1 MFDRSRCTYY
11 LTALH
16 DNIAELER
24 RLEDAGYAV
33 GARVMERLCNREK
46 VLRCV
51 FSETKLIL
59 VHVLLPERLKRQ
71 SVRGKAIQYR
81 LIVSGERERDTVTWN
96 FIFHEDEYMISEKEL
111 LVNRCISIP
120 KDMGT
125 FNCGAFV
132 AGIVKVSVLLGRFI
146 NRVQK
151 WGKL

>member
-1 MFDRSRCTYY
+1 MTI
-11 LTALH
+11 LL
-16 DNIAELER
+16 NLKE
-24 RLEDAGYAV
+24 EDAGYAV

-46 VLRCV
+46 VLRW
-51 FSETKLIL
+51 
-59 VHVLLPERLKRQ
+59 
-71 SVRGKAIQYR
+71 
-81 LIVSGERERDTVTWN
+81 ERERDTVTWN

-111 LVNRCISIP
+111 LVNRLVMKNEEKCRCISIP

>member
-1 MFDRSRCTYY
+1 MTNLKTHYISS
-11 LTALH
+11 H

-33 GARVMERLCNREK
+33 GARVMELLCYREK
-46 VLRCV
+46 GNRR
-51 FSETKLIL
+51 ET
-59 VHVLLPERLKRQ
+59 
-71 SVRGKAIQYR
+71 
-81 LIVSGERERDTVTWN
+81 RER
-96 FIFHEDEYMISEKEL
+96 EL

-132 AGIVKVSVLLGRFI
+132 AGIVKVSVFLGRFI

-151 WGKL
+151 WGKV

>member
-71 SVRGKAIQYR
+71 SVRGKAIQ
-81 LIVSGERERDTVTWN
+81 LVMKNE
-96 FIFHEDEYMISEKEL
+96 EKCS
-111 LVNRCISIP
+111 CISIP

-151 WGKL
+151 WGKV